1 MNQFL
6 QHNILIK
13 LVYLFRIGTRINTD
27 NHGLLSYK
35 INLTTLQFTD

>member
-27 NHGLLSYK
+27 NHGLLSSVMSYK
-35 INLTTLQFTD
+35 RNKNTN